1 MFELD
6 WIDDLDA
13 DQVADELARTRDLE
27 LVAQAS
33 KMLLAARWADQNAP
47 EFVEGAARRLPGMP
61 GVTRISEDCP
71 EIDEFAGAELAGLL
85 GVTTRG
91 GEQLVRDALLIRHR
105 HPRLWERIRNGTA
118 RTWLAAKVAR
128 RCQAAELDRDQ
139 ASFVDAATTP
149 YIETLPVARFLAL
162 VDAKI
167 IEADPS
173 AAEER
178 ARTRALARFVRS
190 GPVDE
195 DGMKTLIARA
205 NAGDITVFMA
215 MLDRIAVILAA
226 QGDVSS
232 LEVRRTTAMRIL
244 ANPAR
249 ALALLLGATHEHLE
263 PELEDVE
270 GTEEEVDL
278 AEHPSG
284 GTAWGADPEG
294 RPVGL
299 FPVER
304 ESADDVKEP
313 ASSAQD
319 PDLLREVLDALRD
332 LDPSRLDPSTI
343 FHVHLTDTTLRAGKG
358 VVRVEGLGPVTL
370 GQVRDWLVHPWCS
383 DWIRQQVRV
392 RPVLDVDAIHPVDAY
407 EWPTA
412 MSDLATAR
420 NPYEVFPWGTSES
433 RASEDDHVVPFRAG
447 RKKQTRLDN
456 NAKLGKRH
464 HRIKTFGGWFLVHPE
479 PGVYLWRTKHGHW
492 IRVDAEGTH
501 HLGRRP
507 DLDQQHLAR
516 AASA

>member
-6 WIDDLDA
+6 WIDDLDV

-47 EFVEGAARRLPGMP
+47 DFVQDAARQLPGMP
-61 GVTRISEDCP
+61 GATSVSEDCP
-71 EIDEFAGAELAGLL
+71 EIDEFAGAELAALL
-85 GVTTRG
+85 GMTTRG
-91 GEQLVRDALLIRHR
+91 GEQLVRDALLLRHR

-128 RCQAAELDRDQ
+128 RCRAADLDREQ
-139 ASFVDAATTP
+139 TAFVDSATTP
-149 YIETLPVARFLAL
+149 HIESLPVARFLAL

-226 QGDVSS
+226 QGDVNS

-249 ALALLLGATHEHLE
+249 ALALLTQAEVEHRD
-263 PELEDVE
+263 PAFEDVE
-270 GTEEEVDL
+270 GSDEEVDFG
-278 AEHPSG
+278 EHPSG
-284 GTAWGADPEG
+284 GIAWGRDAHG
-294 RPVGL
+294 RDVGL
-299 FPVER
+299 FPVEPAPD
-304 ESADDVKEP
+304 EGDVP
-313 ASSAQD
+313 TSAQD
-319 PDLLREVLDALRD
+319 PELLRELLDALRD
-332 LDPSRLDPSTI
+332 LDPSRLDPTTVV
-343 FHVHLTDTTLRAGKG
+343 HVHLTDTTLATGQG

-383 DWIRQQVRV
+383 DWIRQQVKV

-420 NPYEVFPWGTSES
+420 NPYEVFPWGTRES
-433 RASEDDHVVPFRAG
+433 RASEDDHVIPFRTG
-447 RKKQTRLDN
+447 RRKQTRLDN
-456 NAKLGKRH
+456 NAKLGRRH